1 MPLLA
6 NLKTH
11 LRIRISKHH
20 PDDGNRETK
29 RRVFSRTHTLYTA
42 KKKNDDADFSIDI
55 IAVLFRETLPTRVK
69 HHLTRFP
76 LLLRTVSMGQPVG
89 CENTVPERERGVLQ
103 LGGEDQE
110 PISQQASPRYFA
122 TP

>member
-1 MPLLA
+1 V
-6 NLKTH
+6 
-11 LRIRISKHH
+11 
-20 PDDGNRETK
+20 
-29 RRVFSRTHTLYTA
+29 RRKEEFLVEHTLYTA

-55 IAVLFRETLPTRVK
+55 IAVLFREILPTRVK

-76 LLLRTVSMGQPVG
+76 PLLRTVSMGQPVG

-103 LGGEDQE
+103 LGCEDQE